1 MFTKGARSQEE
12 KNRQLIL
19 LTLCKY
25 IIQKLPESLD
35 QKCMQ
40 CPVIPEFA

>member
-1 MFTKGARSQEE
+1 MFTKCTCSQGKKQTAHTFNIMQNMLLRS
-12 KNRQLIL
+12 
-19 LTLCKY
+19 
-25 IIQKLPESLD
+25 LPESLD